1 MTALPRYLPVARPVR
16 AGIDPVPQPSC
27 LELAY
32 GKSGLTG
39 LHSNLVVIHHR
50 PQFQTLSGSVSS
62 MDRSH
67 HRSSALDKSPDRHT
81 NKPVRDSVP
90 VPIQSVRVTDSPAK
104 SRTRASDAPRGAFP
118 YLGQHL
124 AEVRAR

>member
-1 MTALPRYLPVARPVR
+1 MTALPRYVPVARPVR

-67 HRSSALDKSPDRHT
+67 HRSSALDKSPGHHTTMKSAQYGARIYDARSLNLARDRRIL
-81 NKPVRDSVP
+81 V
-90 VPIQSVRVTDSPAK
+90 Q
-104 SRTRASDAPRGAFP
+104 
-118 YLGQHL
+118 
-124 AEVRAR
+124 